1 MTSESHSQNRIHAPV
16 FYTSLAIIVGF
27 FALTLANLERAQ
39 EVFGGA
45 QAFFTGSFGWFLVM
59 TVNILFVF
67 CGYLVF
73 SRFGGIRIGGASAR
87 PQFSSLTWFSML
99 FSAGMGIGLLFF
111 GVSEPITHFANPPL
125 PPPAHLTSPAAI
137 AGEAMS
143 VTFLHWGLHAW
154 ATYAV
159 IGLAL
164 AYVKYNRG
172 LPLTVSA
179 ILTPILPRRMPWL
192 AHTVDILAIVATVC
206 GVSTSLGLGASQVNA
221 GLTRLFDLPETP
233 MTLLIIVAVIT
244 VIATMSVASGLEKG
258 IRRLSEINM
267 SLAGVLLLFVLLAGP
282 TVFILDGFVQNVGHY
297 LQNFVRLSTWS
308 EAYVQTD
315 WQNGWT
321 VFYWAWW
328 ISWSPFVG
336 MFIARI
342 SYGRTVREF
351 VLGVLFVPTLL
362 TFFWMSVFGNSALHI
377 ELFGAGGLAEAVNA
391 SAAHAM
397 FVFLGHF
404 PLAEVTS
411 FLAIIIV
418 VTFFVTSADSGA
430 MVTDI
435 IASGGEQN
443 RGVLQRSVWA
453 VALGLMAGVL
463 LMAGG
468 LGALQ
473 TAAIVTGLPF
483 ALVLL
488 LMCFAVHKLMSEDY
502 PYVVEHEDPANET

>member
-1 MTSESHSQNRIHAPV
+1 VIR
-16 FYTSLAIIVGF
+16 L
-27 FALTLANLERAQ
+27 
-39 EVFGGA
+39 GGVDA
-45 QAFFTGSFGWFLVM
+45 KPE
-59 TVNILFVF
+59 
-67 CGYLVF
+67 F
-73 SRFGGIRIGGASAR
+73 SR
-87 PQFSSLTWFSML
+87 LTWFAML

-111 GVSEPITHFANPPL
+111 GVSEPITHFSSPPK
-125 PPPAHLTSPAAI
+125 PPPAHLTTDAAI

-164 AYVKYNRG
+164 AYVRFNRN

-179 ILTPILPRRMPWL
+179 ILTPILPRPMPVFS
-192 AHTVDILAIVATVC
+192 HVVDVLAIVATVC

-221 GLTRLFDLPETP
+221 GLTHLFGIAENNTSK
-233 MTLLIIVAVIT
+233 LIIIAVIT
-244 VIATMSVASGLEKG
+244 AIATLSVASGLERG

-267 SLAGVLLLFVLLAGP
+267 SLAGLLLGFVLLAGP
-282 TVFILDGFVQNVGHY
+282 TVFVLDGFVQNVGNY
-297 LQNFVRLSTWS
+297 FQNFVRLSTWS
-308 EAYVQTD
+308 EAYSGTS

-342 SYGRTVREF
+342 SYGRTIREF
-351 VLGVLFVPTLL
+351 ILGVLFIPTAL
-362 TFFWMSVFGNSALHI
+362 TFFWMAVFGNTALHI
-377 ELFGAGGLAEAVNA
+377 ELFGAGGIVDAVNA
-391 SAAHAM
+391 SSANAM

-404 PLAEVTS
+404 PIAAATS
-411 FLAIIIV
+411 LLAIIIV

-435 IASGGEQN
+435 IASGGQPN
-443 RGVLQRSVWA
+443 RGVAQRSIWA
-453 VALGLMAGVL
+453 IALGVMAAVL
-463 LMAGG
+463 LIAGG

-483 ALVLL
+483 AVVLI
-488 LMCFAVHKLMSEDY
+488 LMCFAVHRLLREDY
-502 PYVVEHEDPANET
+502 PELAPAHR